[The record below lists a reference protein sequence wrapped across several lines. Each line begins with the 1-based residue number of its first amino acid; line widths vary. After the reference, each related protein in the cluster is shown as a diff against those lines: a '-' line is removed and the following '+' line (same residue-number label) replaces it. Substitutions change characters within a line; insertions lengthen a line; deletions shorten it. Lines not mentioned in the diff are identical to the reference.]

1 MYKRQEWG
9 CDILSVANSFGLG
22 GIAIQLQDT
31 LLRMGVEQK
40 DTVDIIDSSHFEVI
54 AEGPVRSVFRLDFT
68 RWDVLGTKVDVHET
82 VTIWAGKNGY
92 EEEIRCV

>member
-1 MYKRQEWG
+1 M
-9 CDILSVANSFGLG
+9 
-22 GIAIQLQDT
+22 QDT

-82 VTIWAGKNGY
+82 VTIWAGKTDMRKKY
-92 EEEIRCV
+92 VLRRFRRMRYW